1 MFTIGTH
8 NVTDIHKVRITKGL
22 GEGEGY
28 LTLCFHAKPFYDS
41 EKGDETTNEYTFFFK
56 DIEEGYD
63 SLLAALQKGMRAYDA
78 EESAR
83 YREIEARKKNDG

>member
-22 GEGEGY
+22 SEGEGF
-28 LTLCFHAKPFYDS
+28 LTLCFHASPDYWS
-41 EKGDETTNEYTFFFK
+41 EEQVENEYTFFFK
-56 DIEEGYD
+56 DLEKGYN

-78 EESAR
+78 EESER
-83 YREIEARKKNDG
+83 YRKIEARKKNDG